1 MEAAAFRVPGRALMR
16 SGLFATALAVFLG
29 VAPTPAVAESA
40 WVLWLG
46 TGTGYTPLG
55 AYGGTA
61 GEKDCKEAAAQVME
75 TMKGNP
81 KQLADF
87 LKSSSRYVCLP
98 ETVDPRGPRGGPK

>member
-1 MEAAAFRVPGRALMR
+1 MRAV
-16 SGLFATALAVFLG
+16 GVATALAGLLV
-29 VAPTPAVAESA
+29 VAPTPSAAESA

-55 AYGGTA
+55 AYGGTT
-61 GEKDCKEAAAQVME
+61 GEKDCKEAAGQVME

-98 ETVDPRGPRGGPK
+98 ETVDPRGPRGNK